1 MSDQLSNTFAAL
13 ADPTRRAILARLA
26 TGEASVTELA
36 KPFDMSMPAISK
48 HLKVLERAGLIAHG
62 REAQWRPRRLE
73 PTALKEVHDWVEHY
87 RQFWEQSFDRLDAY
101 LTKLKHEQLKNEDLK
116 TAAQKIDGL
125 KSKGGKSQ
133 RPEPENIHKEK
144 KHVRNQRKN

>member
-26 TGEASVTELA
+26 SGEASVTELA
-36 KPFDMSMPAISK
+36 RPFNMSLPAISK
-48 HLKVLERAGLIAHG
+48 HLKVLERAGLIAHA

-87 RQFWEQSFDRLDAY
+87 RQFWEQSLDRLGDY
-101 LTKLKHEQLKNEDLK
+101 LQTLK
-116 TAAQKIDGL
+116 
-125 KSKGGKSQ
+125 
-133 RPEPENIHKEK
+133 KEK
-144 KHVRNQRKN
+144 STGKKEYVRKQRTK